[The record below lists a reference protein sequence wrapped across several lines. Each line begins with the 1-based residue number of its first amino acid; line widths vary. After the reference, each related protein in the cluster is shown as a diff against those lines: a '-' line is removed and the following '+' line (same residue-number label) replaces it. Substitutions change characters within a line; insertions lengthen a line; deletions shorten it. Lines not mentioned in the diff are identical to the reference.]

1 MIIGEKPPIGSAE
14 EEDQFVQTIDQ
25 VTGSHMVADW
35 NPLASI
41 GFRRLFSRLNWEPG
55 GDADY
60 RIRLLIK
67 DAILK
72 MKKDGDGLSE
82 DVLKVIIDS
91 YSEEL
96 KEIGRM
102 IRDKDPK
109 AVLPDLNAIEL
120 YNVLK
125 MMVEVEKEVH

>member
-1 MIIGEKPPIGSAE
+1 MIIGEKPPVGPPE
-14 EEDQFVQTIDQ
+14 EESQFIQIIDQ

-41 GFRRLFSRLNWEPG
+41 GFKRLFSRLNWEPG
-55 GDADY
+55 GDADH
-60 RIRLLIK
+60 RLRLLIK

-72 MKKDGDGLSE
+72 MKMDLSKDPEG
-82 DVLKVIIDS
+82 VLEAIIDS

-102 IRDKDPK
+102 IRDKDSK
-109 AVLPDLNAIEL
+109 AVLPDLDAIEL

-125 MMVEVEKEVH
+125 MMAEISKKH